1 LPFVYPYRDFY
12 LTAPPE
18 KPAAYTD
25 NLLRRREIMSISA
38 SLLPEFDME
47 MANTRK
53 ALERVPDDKLDWK
66 PHQKSMSMG
75 GLATHLANLPIW
87 TVFTVNQ
94 DSLDLEPPGGGSFRV
109 EEKRSRREIL
119 EDFDK
124 NVAAARDAVAGASD
138 EELLKPWSLLKG
150 GVTLMTLPKIAVLRS
165 FVMNHV
171 IHHRGQFTVYLRLN
185 DVPVP
190 SIYGPSADEGAM

>member
-1 LPFVYPYRDFY
+1 M
-12 LTAPPE
+12 A
-18 KPAAYTD
+18 
-25 NLLRRREIMSISA
+25 ISA
-38 SLLPEFDME
+38 SLLPEFDQE

-53 ALERVPDDKLDWK
+53 ALERVPDDKLGWK
-66 PHQKSMSMG
+66 PHEKSMSMG

-87 TVFTVNQ
+87 TVLTINQ
-94 DSLDLEPPGGGSFRV
+94 DSLDLEPPGGGSLRV

-124 NVAAARDAVAGASD
+124 NVTAARDAVAGASD

-150 GVTLMTLPKIAVLRS
+150 GVTLMTLPKIVVLRS

-190 SIYGPSADEGAM
+190 SIYGPSADEGEM